1 MKVVGVATS
10 DSRAYYSILSRL
22 KETNLRFVS
31 LTPSQ
36 ATDEVPEPIITTKS
50 ELGLFSVVS
59 IPIEELDENP
69 LIMEGQIL
77 SKTLSEN
84 KQTILVGV
92 DPGMRIGAVVFYG
105 GTGLGS
111 FTVNSIESLLWKVV
125 SVVHNI
131 PHTGAV
137 IKVGDGAPKL
147 SRRIVRALVEQLP
160 EARVE
165 VVDERGT
172 TIGKLRSKGLTK
184 DQRAAASIA
193 FRRGTDLKDRSG
205 ARSSSPYAR
214 YPGA

>member
-36 ATDEVPEPIITTKS
+36 VANEVPEPIITTKN
-50 ELGLFSVVS
+50 ELGLFNVVS
-59 IPIEELDENP
+59 IPIEDLDENP

-77 SKTLSEN
+77 SKTLSES
-84 KQTILVGV
+84 KRVILIGV
-92 DPGMRIGAVVFYG
+92 DPGLRTGVVVFYG
-105 GTGLGS
+105 GSGLGS
-111 FTVNSIESLLWKVV
+111 FTVNSVDSLQWKVV
-125 SVVHNI
+125 SLVRSI
-131 PHTGAV
+131 PHADVV

-147 SRRIVRALVEQLP
+147 SKRIIKVLNDQLP

-172 TIGKLRSKGLTK
+172 TIKRPKSRGLSK
-184 DQRAAASIA
+184 DQRAAERIA
-193 FRRGTDLKDRSG
+193 FRKGNNSKINSN
-205 ARSSSPYAR
+205 
-214 YPGA
+214 